1 MKDKKAVQASQD
13 DLINVCS
20 MFEKFG
26 EEVKLT
32 AIEIPNMVIIDRK
45 KVFVNITGDN
55 VSSKNKQTDLIVNDK
70 LYTENMRDLFFNYWE
85 RSATVKEYQGNLKEY
100 H

>member
-1 MKDKKAVQASQD
+1 MKDEKAVNASSD
-13 DLINVCS
+13 DLINVCRI
-20 MFEKFG
+20 FEKFG

-55 VSSKNKQTDLIVNDK
+55 ALSKNKQTDLIVNDK

-85 RSATVKEYQGNLKEY
+85 RSATVEEY
-100 H
+100 HHSSKAYH